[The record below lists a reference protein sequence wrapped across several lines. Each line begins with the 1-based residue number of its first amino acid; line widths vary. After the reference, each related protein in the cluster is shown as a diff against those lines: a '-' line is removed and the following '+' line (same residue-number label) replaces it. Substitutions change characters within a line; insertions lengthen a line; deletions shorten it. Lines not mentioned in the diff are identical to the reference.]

1 MALSGKS
8 FHVDFLTSLIRS
20 NGGSIAIGDRVVT
33 PNFRPALT
41 TDSSLL
47 SFPEQTE
54 KP

>member
-20 NGGSIAIGDRVVT
+20 NGGSTAIGNLVVR
-33 PNFRPALT
+33 PDFRPASA